1 MRIRQR
7 LVVLLVFA
15 PSGLLGACGSTEV
28 PAKASHSVDTS
39 AESPT
44 QLAKLPHSFP
54 VAVVPLPKGAPLVD
68 VVNDS
73 TTHHAQFQLTY
84 APRPALRASFM
95 GNYVRTLRGLGFV
108 LKQHSYADTPAALYS
123 LEDAHWEVLVEG
135 SSSTVGVSV
144 VAFK

>member
-1 MRIRQR
+1 
-7 LVVLLVFA
+7 
-15 PSGLLGACGSTEV
+15 
-28 PAKASHSVDTS
+28 
-39 AESPT
+39 
-44 QLAKLPHSFP
+44 
-54 VAVVPLPKGAPLVD
+54 
-68 VVNDS
+68 
-73 TTHHAQFQLTY
+73 
-84 APRPALRASFM
+84 M